1 MSHNDTSIINRIN
14 ALLDE
19 LNSNSMLKS
28 ASEDGSYHS
37 DPGGYSGASTHPSA
51 RVPSN
56 TREPKLGQRYREHTQ
71 QHKDEHPGSGI
82 DAAEGTSYSASQ
94 SSRQLNVGIR
104 QSATGEDPSVEDNYK
119 SYKDDPGTSHPAN
132 AEDVGRKY
140 GSANFSSIVDE
151 AYHKMNS
158 ILADIASGNHINE
171 LSIVKQ
177 ATANVATNDAE
188 LAVNAGYEFADLLL
202 NEFEKQSQSNDNY
215 NQTNADVVT
224 GYSEEQHNLV
234 KLASARDLVAS
245 IIKEASDDA
254 DKVAGY
260 LTELVIQQQAALE
273 KMAFEEAIA
282 REALNQAVSGNN
294 NPAPKVNEE
303 VPEEEVESTDEDTA
317 ADDVDAINELANALV
332 DAGISPDELLEAL
345 KERLE
350 EEKEEAG
357 TPMPKTSS
365 YKELR
370 NLVKIARKIRSHM
383 SSGNFRLKK
392 ANPGTAARKHRDEA
406 IAYLQ
411 EICNR

>member
-1 MSHNDTSIINRIN
+1 MSHNDTSVINRIN

-19 LNSNSMLKS
+19 LNANSMLKT
-28 ASEDGSYHS
+28 AAEDGSYHS
-37 DPGGYSGASTHPSA
+37 DPGGYVGASTHPSA

-56 TREPKLGQRYREHTQ
+56 TREPKLGSRYRENTQ
-71 QHKDEHPGSGI
+71 QHKEEHPGSGV
-82 DAAEGTSYSASQ
+82 DAAEGTSYSAAQ

-104 QSATGEDPSVEDNYK
+104 QSATGEDPAVEDNYK

-132 AEDVGRKY
+132 AEDIGRKY
-140 GSANFSSIVDE
+140 GSANFSNIVDE

-171 LSIVKQ
+171 LSVVKQ
-177 ATANVATNDAE
+177 ATANVSGSDAE

-202 NEFEKQSQSNDNY
+202 NEFEKQSQSVDNATATCG
-215 NQTNADVVT
+215 TNAVGLT
-224 GYSEEQHNLV
+224 EEQQNFI
-234 KLASARDLVAS
+234 KLASAKDLVAS
-245 IIKEASDDA
+245 IVKEASDDA

-260 LTELVIQQQAALE
+260 LTELAIQQKTMLE
-273 KMAFEEAIA
+273 KLAFEEALA
-282 REALNQAVSGNN
+282 REALEQAVHGGDKA
-294 NPAPKVNEE
+294 PAADVAPDEAANEE
-303 VPEEEVESTDEDTA
+303 DESVDSA
-317 ADDVDAINELANALV
+317 DVDAINELANALV
-332 DAGISPDELLEAL
+332 DAGISPEDLLEAL
-345 KERLE
+345 KDRLE

-365 YKELR
+365 YRELK

-383 SSGNFRLKK
+383 ASGNFRLKK